1 MSDQRPIGRTVFVLT
16 RGARVCLLIALLLL
30 VLAAY
35 RMVSPIDI
43 QSPQGPMFA
52 CGSGLRPPAD
62 PFQKNVCGRLSERR
76 QVDAGFLVGGALI
89 VAVGGLLIF
98 GSSRREERARAAAA
112 EDGEP
117 PLYRD

>member
-1 MSDQRPIGRTVFVLT
+1 MSDQPPAGRTVFVLT
-16 RGARVCLLIALLLL
+16 RGARACLLLGLLLL

-35 RMVSPIDI
+35 RMVAPIDI

-52 CGSGLRPPAD
+52 CGSGLRPPTD
-62 PFQKNVCGRLSERR
+62 QFQKNVCGRLSEHR
-76 QVDAGFLVGGALI
+76 QLEAGFLAGGALI
-89 VAVGGLLIF
+89 LAAGGLLVF
-98 GSSRREERARAAAA
+98 GSFRREERGRAVA